1 MDRLIGAISLALFG
15 VLFLV
20 PAWKIPSDG
29 TGVWAVMRVVFLLF
43 GFILLFYSAAIT
55 AEVLI
60 DRVGHLLLSYAER
73 TKRMSVITPDSE
85 RLRLIASMRPDQ
97 TEVWLK
103 QSSALIA
110 IPGVAGAIP
119 MYDVDGMLIPFEFV
133 QEFLDGCDGESL
145 APVRQWADGSNG
157 RTWAQQITKFY
168 VSRGLARPAAGN
180 SAASWRVPF
189 EDAMGWFGL
198 IME

>member
-119 MYDVDGMLIPFEFV
+119 MYDVDGVLPPWKFEKDFW
-133 QEFLDGCDGESL
+133 EGCDGKTL
-145 APVRQWADGSNG
+145 ALVRELLKNLEGDQH
-157 RTWAQQITKFY
+157 
-168 VSRGLARPAAGN
+168 P
-180 SAASWRVPF
+180 
-189 EDAMGWFGL
+189 
-198 IME
+198 